1 MKKAAALTVITA
13 VLAVFPA
20 GAEAN
25 HQQVLCGNFGGQTMP
40 PHLAREPARCDVTVV
55 EGVAD
60 VDRLRHMRWERW
72 GELAVGH
79 GLVNGRNHRV
89 RFKRPRP
96 CGPNGQSKVYSR
108 MSIDSRPFR
117 KILYCGD

>member
-1 MKKAAALTVITA
+1 MKKVVAVAVAATA
-13 VLAVFPA
+13 MATFPA

-25 HQQVLCGNFGGQTMP
+25 HQEVLCGNFGGQTMP
-40 PHLAREPARCDVTVV
+40 PHLARKPARCDVTVV
-55 EGVAD
+55 ESVPR
-60 VDRLRHMRWERW
+60 VEELRHMDWDRW
-72 GELAVGH
+72 GNLAVGH
-79 GLVNGRNHRV
+79 GLVNGRDHRV
-89 RFKRPRP
+89 RFKRARP